1 MLIQAKKYSFFFFS
15 IRPIRSNLVSQ
26 NMNKVFVFLTLF
38 SQVNALQ
45 GTYDSLLI
53 SGKEDTE
60 REQIG
65 GIINALC
72 SFPTYHNFTVVAKTI
87 TVNNESGD
95 NEDQHNDIYVQEI
108 KTLVESLSGYKVI
121 DVDVKPR
128 GSKFIRVSFGV
139 TVESVSILS
148 SIYEGLG
155 ALERTIMR
163 Y

>member
-1 MLIQAKKYSFFFFS
+1 MLGTTNNIRFCIRCRFPYSMDVVPL
-15 IRPIRSNLVSQ
+15 PI
-26 NMNKVFVFLTLF
+26 FE
-38 SQVNALQ
+38 VNALL

-60 REQIG
+60 RDQIG

-72 SFPTYHNFTVVAKTI
+72 NFPTYHTFTVVAKTV
-87 TVNNESGD
+87 TANNVSGID
-95 NEDQHNDIYVQEI
+95 SVNDIYVKEVT
-108 KTLVESLSGYKVI
+108 TLVESLSGYEVM
-121 DVDVKPR
+121 DVDVKER

-139 TVESVSILS
+139 TVESVAILT

-155 ALERTIMR
+155 TLERTIMR

>member
-1 MLIQAKKYSFFFFS
+1 M
-15 IRPIRSNLVSQ
+15 
-26 NMNKVFVFLTLF
+26 
-38 SQVNALQ
+38 
-45 GTYDSLLI
+45 
-53 SGKEDTE
+53 
-60 REQIG
+60 
-65 GIINALC
+65 
-72 SFPTYHNFTVVAKTI
+72 
-87 TVNNESGD
+87 
-95 NEDQHNDIYVQEI
+95 YVKEI
-108 KTLVESLSGYKVI
+108 KTLVESLSGYKVM